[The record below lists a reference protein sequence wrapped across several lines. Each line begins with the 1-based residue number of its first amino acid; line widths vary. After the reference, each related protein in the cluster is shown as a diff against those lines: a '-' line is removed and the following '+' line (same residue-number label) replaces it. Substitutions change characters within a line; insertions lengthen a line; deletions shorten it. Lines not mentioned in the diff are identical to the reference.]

1 MCAYLFV
8 CTPHVCSV
16 LGGHKRAPEALKLE
30 LAHSEGC
37 GVGGVVRCL
46 IEVSRTEPS
55 FSARA
60 ASKPS

>member
-1 MCAYLFV
+1 M
-8 CTPHVCSV
+8 CSV

-30 LAHSEGC
+30 LERGEGEGC
-37 GVGGVVRCL
+37 GGGVVGL

-55 FSARA
+55 FGARA